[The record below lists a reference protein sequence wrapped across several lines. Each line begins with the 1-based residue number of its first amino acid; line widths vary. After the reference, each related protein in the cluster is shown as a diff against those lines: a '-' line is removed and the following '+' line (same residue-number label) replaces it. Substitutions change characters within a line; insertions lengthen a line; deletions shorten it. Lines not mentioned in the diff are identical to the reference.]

1 MNGENVSELM
11 VAIEELVGEKLDWKQ
26 ANDEIIIGR
35 KELTLICDTISKQFY
50 ELRELRQM
58 GLER

>member
-1 MNGENVSELM
+1 MNGENVSGLM

-58 GLER
+58 ER